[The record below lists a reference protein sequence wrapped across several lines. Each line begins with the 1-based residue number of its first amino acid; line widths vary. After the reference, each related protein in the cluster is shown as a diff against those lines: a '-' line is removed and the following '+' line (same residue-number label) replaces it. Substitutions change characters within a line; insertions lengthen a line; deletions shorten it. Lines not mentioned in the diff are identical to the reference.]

1 VAAMTPSRRLVKLGR
16 KLTLFVYYVE
26 HMNSR
31 QWMAKE
37 VATFNGSV
45 QSKRVHDNIKRRN
58 QGQFSMFV

>member
-1 VAAMTPSRRLVKLGR
+1 MKLGR